1 MALEIYRRHNSAKC
15 SSKDSK
21 QCVNR
26 RRPCP
31 IWVRG
36 TTDAGSYIRE
46 PLKLRDWTRAEDVR
60 REMELTGKLP
70 KVTLSERGKRT
81 TIEVW
86 RDKFVQNA
94 RTENISEETLRKYNL
109 LFKQLLAFSQAKGIG
124 FVAELDLPVIQDF
137 RTSWKDKPL
146 SKSKKQER
154 LRGVFKFAV
163 AQGWIEENPALQLG
177 RVKFER
183 TQQIPFT
190 ADEMEAILETAS
202 KSGPEVYTF
211 VLTMR
216 FSGLRISDVCKLPV
230 DSLQGDHLILR
241 TEKTGIPVKV
251 LLPKVVATALKTI
264 RKQNTDYFFW
274 NGQSKLASITDL
286 WRTRRIKLVFDK
298 AKVKNAHPHR
308 FRHTFAVELLKQGTP
323 AGTVAALLGNTEQ
336 IVIKHYSAWVE
347 ARQQTLDD
355 AVKKANGYHDVKPI
369 AVAIDT

>member
-1 MALEIYRRHNSAKC
+1 MALEIYRRHNTTKC

-21 QCVNR
+21 QCGNR

-36 TTDAGSYIRE
+36 TIDTGSYIRE
-46 PLKLRDWTRAEDVR
+46 PLKLRDWTKAEDVR

-70 KVTLSERGKRT
+70 KVTLSERDRRT

-94 RTENISEETLRKYNL
+94 RTENISEETLRKYKL
-109 LFKQLLAFSQAKGIG
+109 LFKQLLAFAQEKGVR
-124 FVAELDLPVIQDF
+124 FVAELDLPTIQDF
-137 RTSWKDKPL
+137 RTTWKDKPL

-154 LRGVFKFAV
+154 LRSVFKFAI

-177 RVKFER
+177 RIKVER

-190 ADEMEAILETAS
+190 ADEMEAILEIAS

-211 VLTMR
+211 ILTMR
-216 FSGLRISDVCKLPV
+216 FSGLRISDVCKLRV

-241 TEKTGIPVKV
+241 TEKTGTPVKV
-251 LLPKVVATALKTI
+251 LLPKVVANALKTI
-264 RKQNTDYFFW
+264 RKENAEYFFW
-274 NGQSKLASITDL
+274 NKQSKLASITDL

-323 AGTVAALLGNTEQ
+323 AGTVAILLGNTEQ

-347 ARQQTLDD
+347 ARQQKLDD
-355 AVKKANGYHDVKPI
+355 AVKKANGYHDIKPI
-369 AVAIDT
+369 AVALHP